1 MATLLLTAVG
11 TAVGGPIGGAIGA
24 FIGRQ
29 ADQAIFGTS
38 REGPRLKELSVTTSS
53 YGQPLPRNFGRMRVA
68 GSIIWSTE
76 LRESANKESGGKGQ
90 PSTTT
95 FSYST
100 SFAVALSSTPIDRI
114 GRIWAD
120 GNLLR
125 GAAGDMKVGG
135 EMRVYLGTGD
145 APPDPLIAA
154 DRGIIAP
161 AFRDTAYVVFEDL
174 QLSDFG
180 NRIPALTFE
189 VFAPEDE
196 TVSVG
201 QLLPDSQSSGGEVVL
216 QNARGFSDEGGAIGN
231 TLATI
236 NQVFPLVCTT
246 SAQGLKLASAYTSP
260 DNIPVLP
267 QQISIRDSEDADER
281 HRQRGERLGN
291 EPLALRYYDE
301 ERDYQPS
308 VQRALGLRPD
318 GRELVIDLP
327 AAMVS
332 QGARQLANSNAHR
345 ARWSNEHI
353 NWRISSLDP
362 KIAPGNLVRLPDT
375 PGIWLIKSWEWS
387 DTGVELGLDRVSPEI
402 AGNLIGDAGTSN
414 PPADDPITSTLL
426 TALEV
431 PPEDNSN
438 PSDRAVLVAAT
449 SESAGWRGASIFIE
463 QGATLEEVGST
474 GNTRAFAGELTAPLG
489 PSNCTLIEPTAQV
502 LLTIAAPDLS
512 LLSTD
517 ITGLANGANRLMIGG
532 ELIQFLTARSLGNG
546 SWRLTGLLR
555 GRAGTEPAAVSGHAV
570 GTSVVLLDARVT
582 ALDPSL
588 VPIAND
594 LRMAAIGLAD
604 QEPVFT
610 DLQNIGL
617 SRRAIMPVAPRI
629 RLQPDGA
636 LRLCWTRRSR
646 GQWTWP
652 SGVEV
657 PVIEEQELY
666 TVGYGPCDAP
676 FAAWSSSEPQLTVS
690 QNQQAALFSNYGPH
704 KFWVR
709 QVGSFGE
716 SAPLF
721 LTELPLDFGD

>member
-24 FIGRQ
+24 FIGQQ
-29 ADQAIFGTS
+29 ADQAIFGS
-38 REGPRLKELSVTTSS
+38 GREGPRLKELTVTTSS

-68 GSIIWSTE
+68 GTIIWSTE
-76 LRESANKESGGKGQ
+76 LQETSSKEGGGKGQ

-95 FSYST
+95 FSYSA

-125 GAAGDMKVGG
+125 GAAGDLKVGG
-135 EMRVYLGTGD
+135 EMRVYRGSGD
-145 APPDPLIAA
+145 APVDPLIAA
-154 DRGIIAP
+154 DRGLTAP
-161 AFRDTAYVVFEDL
+161 AFRDIAYVVFEDL

-189 VFAPEDE
+189 VFAPDDE

-201 QLLPDSQSSGGEVVL
+201 QLLPVAQSTSGQVVL

-246 SAQGLKLASAYTSP
+246 NAQGLQLASAYDSSAQ
-260 DNIPVLP
+260 IPMLP
-267 QQISIRDSEDADER
+267 EQISFRDSEGANER
-281 HRQRGERLGN
+281 HRQRGERVGD

-308 VQRALGLRPD
+308 VQRALGLRPE

-327 AAMVS
+327 AAMVA

-345 ARWSNEHI
+345 ARWSNEHVV
-353 NWRISSLDP
+353 WRISNLDP
-362 KIAPGNLVRLPDT
+362 DIAPGSLVRLPDS
-375 PGIWLIKSWEWS
+375 PGIWLVKSWEWS
-387 DTGVELGLDRVSPEI
+387 DVGVELGLDRVSPEI
-402 AGNLIGDAGTSN
+402 ASNLASDPGTSN
-414 PPADDPITSTLL
+414 SPADDPVTPTLL

-431 PPEDNSN
+431 PADDNSN
-438 PSDRAVLVAAT
+438 PSDRTIFAVAT
-449 SESAGWRGASIFIE
+449 SESAGWRGASIYVE
-463 QGATLEEVGST
+463 QGATLEEVVTT
-474 GNTRAFAGELTAPLG
+474 GNSRALAGKLAIPLG
-489 PSNCTLIEPTAQV
+489 PSACTLIEANAE
-502 LLTIAAPDLS
+502 LMINIAAPDLAFQS
-512 LLSTD
+512 SD
-517 ITGLANGANRLMIGG
+517 VTGLMNGANRLMIGG
-532 ELIQFLTARSLGNG
+532 ELIQFLTAQSLGNG

-555 GRAGTEPAAVSGHAV
+555 GRAGTEPAASIGHAI
-570 GTSVVLLDARVT
+570 GTSVVLLDARPT

-588 VPIAND
+588 IPAATDIR
-594 LRMAAIGLAD
+594 LAAIGLAD
-604 QEPVFT
+604 PEPVYA

-617 SRRAIMPVAPRI
+617 SRRATMPVAPRS
-629 RLQPDGA
+629 RAMLDGTW
-636 LRLCWTRRSR
+636 RLCWTRRAR

-657 PVIEEQELY
+657 PLIEEQELY
-666 TVGYGPCDAP
+666 TVGYGPTDAP
-676 FAAWSSSEPQLTVS
+676 FAAWPSSES
-690 QNQQAALFSNYGPH
+690 QFVISQSERSALLAEHGPHQFWVKQVGSYGESAALF
-704 KFWVR
+704 
-709 QVGSFGE
+709 
-716 SAPLF
+716 
-721 LTELPLDFGD
+721 LTSLD